1 MPGAS
6 LLPRPGVS
14 TSRIAP
20 RSTQSRTFGTL
31 RDQDDHVFGN
41 QISSDGIVRA
51 AQGGSNMAF
60 DPNDRKLEDRNLD
73 PRTPEVRSSTHVRT
87 GSSSWVPWVAVIAVL
102 LVGAFVWSQMGGS
115 STDPQTTSS
124 TSSSTTDSS
133 APAPAPTTPAAPPAG
148 DAAPA
153 TPPAGGAGGT
163 GTQP

>member
-1 MPGAS
+1 
-6 LLPRPGVS
+6 
-14 TSRIAP
+14 
-20 RSTQSRTFGTL
+20 
-31 RDQDDHVFGN
+31 
-41 QISSDGIVRA
+41 
-51 AQGGSNMAF
+51 MAF

-73 PRTPEVRSSTHVRT
+73 PRTPEVRSSTHGRT